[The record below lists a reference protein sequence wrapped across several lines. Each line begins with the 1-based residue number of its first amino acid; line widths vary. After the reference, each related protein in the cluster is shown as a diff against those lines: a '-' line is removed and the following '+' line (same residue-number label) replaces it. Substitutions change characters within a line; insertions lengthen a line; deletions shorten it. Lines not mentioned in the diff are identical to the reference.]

1 MAAKKQEMASGIIR
15 PECLYSREAFLGATG
30 LSAKR
35 IRDAQRE
42 GVEAPWLTVGKR
54 KYIFGSAAIQYVVS
68 LSELERPSLCE
79 PSGHQLQ
86 PLVARPEERIERTRL
101 FGLGVN

>member
-1 MAAKKQEMASGIIR
+1 MAAATGIIQ
-15 PECLYSREAFLGATG
+15 PECLYSREAFLEATG
-30 LSAKR
+30 ISAKR
-35 IRDAQRE
+35 IRAAQRR

-79 PSGHQLQ
+79 TAGHQLQ
-86 PLVARPEERIERTRL
+86 PLVARPEEQIERTRI
-101 FGLGVN
+101 FGLGVI